1 MAIFQSSVLKKFLN
15 RLDSTMVMGA
25 AIKKAGGNKLS
36 KLDEMEWME
45 LFEAK
50 KKEAQ
55 ELKSE
60 IERVDGEIDGMVY
73 GLYGL
78 TEEEVRVVEGN

>member
-1 MAIFQSSVLKKFLN
+1 MLEFPKKRFTKLQSWHELTFAQFITELN
-15 RLDSTMVMGA
+15 A

-55 ELKSE
+55 ELKRE
-60 IERVDGEIDGMVY
+60 IERVDREIHCVAAS
-73 GLYGL
+73 
-78 TEEEVRVVEGN
+78 R

>member
-1 MAIFQSSVLKKFLN
+1 LN
-15 RLDSTMVMGA
+15 A

-36 KLDEMEWME
+36 KLDEMEWMD

-55 ELKSE
+55 ELK
-60 IERVDGEIDGMVY
+60 GEIHFVAAS
-73 GLYGL
+73 
-78 TEEEVRVVEGN
+78 R

>member
-1 MAIFQSSVLKKFLN
+1 MCSEGVL
-15 RLDSTMVMGA
+15 
-25 AIKKAGGNKLS
+25 LS

-55 ELKSE
+55 ELK
-60 IERVDGEIDGMVY
+60 GEIHCVAAS
-73 GLYGL
+73 
-78 TEEEVRVVEGN
+78 R

>member
-1 MAIFQSSVLKKFLN
+1 
-15 RLDSTMVMGA
+15 
-25 AIKKAGGNKLS
+25 
-36 KLDEMEWME
+36 MEWME

-55 ELKSE
+55 ELKSGFTLWLLRG
-60 IERVDGEIDGMVY
+60 ERVDREIDGMVY

-78 TEEEVRVVEGN
+78 TEEEIGIVEG

>member
-1 MAIFQSSVLKKFLN
+1 LN
-15 RLDSTMVMGA
+15 A

-55 ELKSE
+55 ELKGE
-60 IERVDGEIDGMVY
+60 IERVDREIDHIVY
-73 GLYGL
+73 ELYGL
-78 TEEEVRVVEGN
+78 NAEEIRIVEQ

>member
-1 MAIFQSSVLKKFLN
+1 MLEFPKKRFTKLQSWHELTFAQFITELN
-15 RLDSTMVMGA
+15 A

-55 ELKSE
+55 ELKGE
-60 IERVDGEIDGMVY
+60 IERLDREIHCVAAS
-73 GLYGL
+73 
-78 TEEEVRVVEGN
+78 R

>member
-1 MAIFQSSVLKKFLN
+1 
-15 RLDSTMVMGA
+15 MGA

-36 KLDEMEWME
+36 KLDELEWME

-60 IERVDGEIDGMVY
+60 IEKVDGEIDGMVY
-73 GLYGL
+73 GLGACPAWRVTECGRL
-78 TEEEVRVVEGN
+78 TEEEIGIVEGD

>member
-1 MAIFQSSVLKKFLN
+1 MLEFPKKRFTKLQSWHELTFAQFITELN
-15 RLDSTMVMGA
+15 A

-55 ELKSE
+55 ELKRE
-60 IERVDGEIDGMVY
+60 IHFVAASR
-73 GLYGL
+73 
-78 TEEEVRVVEGN
+78 

>member
-1 MAIFQSSVLKKFLN
+1 MNDGL
-15 RLDSTMVMGA
+15 
-25 AIKKAGGNKLS
+25 NKLS
-36 KLDEMEWME
+36 KLDEMEWPE

-60 IERVDGEIDGMVY
+60 IKRVDGEIDRMAYELGACPDWRVTEC
-73 GLYGL
+73 GRL
-78 TEEEVRVVEGN
+78 TEEEKILEGSKWKLRIWLKKQ

>member
-1 MAIFQSSVLKKFLN
+1 M
-15 RLDSTMVMGA
+15 
-25 AIKKAGGNKLS
+25 S

-55 ELKSE
+55 ELKGE
-60 IERVDGEIDGMVY
+60 IERVDRESHCVAAS
-73 GLYGL
+73 
-78 TEEEVRVVEGN
+78 R

>member
-1 MAIFQSSVLKKFLN
+1 
-15 RLDSTMVMGA
+15 MGA

-60 IERVDGEIDGMVY
+60 IEKVDGEIDGMVY
-73 GLYGL
+73 ELYGL
-78 TEEEVRVVEGN
+78 TEEEIGIVEGD